1 MNATAPGARSRVPG
15 WLLPLYDRHGDKLR
29 YLVVGVW
36 NTVFGYGLFVV
47 LLALFGG
54 PVKALGV
61 SIGGSAGALLANNY
75 YLALSVVGWVLAVPQ
90 STIAMKYLVF
100 RSKGSAVREVGR
112 AFLVYLPAQLIG
124 MGLLKFTV
132 SVFGMSPQAGQ
143 AATILV
149 TTIFSYLGHKYFT
162 FGARHAIEV
171 VDAGGVFEDEEA
183 ESRED

>member
-1 MNATAPGARSRVPG
+1 MTATAPGARSRVPG

-61 SIGGSAGALLANNY
+61 SVGGSAGALLANNY

-100 RSKGSAVREVGR
+100 RSHGRLLREVGR
-112 AFLVYLPAQLIG
+112 AYLVYLPAQLIG
-124 MGLLKFTV
+124 MGLLKITV
-132 SVFGMSPQAGQ
+132 TVLGMSPQFGQ

-149 TTIFSYLGHKYFT
+149 TTIFSYFGHKYFT
-162 FGARHAIEV
+162 FGSRHAIEV
-171 VDAGGVFEDEEA
+171 VDAGGVFEDDEEA
-183 ESRED
+183 GE

>member
-1 MNATAPGARSRVPG
+1 VTGTAPSARSRIPG

-47 LLALFGG
+47 LLALLGG

-61 SIGGSAGALLANNY
+61 SMGSGAGTLLTHNY
-75 YLALSVVGWVLAVPQ
+75 YLALSVVAWVLAVPQ
-90 STIAMKYLVF
+90 STLAMKFLVF
-100 RSKGSAVREVGR
+100 HSKGSAVREVAR

-124 MGLLKFTV
+124 MGLLKLTV
-132 SVFGMSPQAGQ
+132 DLLGMSPQAGQ

-149 TTIFSYLGHKYFT
+149 TTIFSYVGHKYFT
-162 FGARHAIEV
+162 FGAKHAIEV
-171 VDAGGVFEDEEA
+171 VDAGGVFEDDGEA
-183 ESRED
+183 GE